1 MIVRK
6 MAVTIQVVKSL
17 VVLVELVLIVFFIDE
32 FATFRHPG
40 VSTVTPKV
48 KLAVKFIHVMA
59 FVTDQHAPE
68 AEAMLFESVLYLKL
82 TIFDFLKKLGLARFV
97 KFLEGLCFGKKLR
110 LV

>member
-6 MAVTIQVVKSL
+6 LAVTIQVVKSL
-17 VVLVELVLIVFFIDE
+17 VVVIELVLIVLLIDE
-32 FATFRHPG
+32 LAAFRHSG

-68 AEAMLFESVLYLKL
+68 AEAMLSESVLYLKL
-82 TIFDFLKKLGLARFV
+82 TIFDFLKKLRLARFV
-97 KFLEGLCFGKKLR
+97 KFLEGLGF
-110 LV
+110 

>member
-17 VVLVELVLIVFFIDE
+17 VVLVKLVLIVFFIDE
-32 FATFRHPG
+32 LATFRHPG

-48 KLAVKFIHVMA
+48 KLAVKFIHVMT

-82 TIFDFLKKLGLARFV
+82 TIFDFLKKLRLARFV
-97 KFLEGLCFGKKLR
+97 KFLEGLCFRKKFR
-110 LV
+110 FV